1 MRIEQNRVQNSKNE
15 EFFSV
20 MPSARVSLYYIVL
33 ENLKIGELRIDAL
46 NPEKNQF
53 IHFWSNLISVLNP
66 LML

>member
-20 MPSARVSLYYIVL
+20 MPSAGVSLYYIVL
-33 ENLKIGELRIDAL
+33 ENLKIGESRIDAF
-46 NPEKNQF
+46 NSEKNRF

>member
-15 EFFSV
+15 EFFSM
-20 MPSARVSLYYIVL
+20 MPSVGGFLYIVFG
-33 ENLKIGELRIDAL
+33 NLKIEESRIDAF

-53 IHFWSNLISVLNP
+53 VHFWSNLNSVLNP